1 LTAFGPPYKSRPN
14 RSPSE
19 IRSAPRRGMRKK
31 SRKEIQA
38 DLIYILREPS
48 SWDRLATLGAIS
60 STFLDDRPTFFKL
73 KICLLGISPI
83 TRRAQQPGSC
93 GEEHGSDTREYPVTA
108 ELSSRTWTY
117 RQSSGGAE
125 LKLSTT
131 ADASGVYYCLLIAS
145 KGAWAR
151 IEIDEQSVCALAKA
165 IASIEKNRADAFVIQ
180 SS

>member
-1 LTAFGPPYKSRPN
+1 MKITELEKFLEEWRLCPV
-14 RSPSE
+14 
-19 IRSAPRRGMRKK
+19 
-31 SRKEIQA
+31 
-38 DLIYILREPS
+38 EPS
-48 SWDRLATLGAIS
+48 ACA
-60 STFLDDRPTFFKL
+60 
-73 KICLLGISPI
+73 
-83 TRRAQQPGSC
+83 
-93 GEEHGSDTREYPVTA
+93 EEHGSDTREYPVTA

-131 ADASGVYYCLLIAS
+131 ADASGVYHSLLIAS